1 MTAYTT
7 ARARFAAW
15 AALDAP
21 HLPADPVDA
30 MQVRLLRWEQA
41 QPFWRVSSL
50 PVALGCGEEAGELA
64 DAECYDE
71 IVDAVGD
78 VAIYACQVATRHR
91 LAFGAILD
99 AASDSDVMHLHD
111 EWRELLSALG
121 RVQHLI
127 LKREQRIRIGAESD
141 EVFGEALAD
150 ALARL
155 IAAITNAHGIDARDA
170 FLEVAERVL
179 ARNWTANPTTGAAA
193 PGA

>member
-7 ARARFAAW
+7 ARARFESW
-15 AALDAP
+15 AALDSP
-21 HLPADPVDA
+21 RLPADPIDA

-64 DAECYDE
+64 DAECHAE

-91 LAFGAILD
+91 LAFGAIL
-99 AASDSDVMHLHD
+99 ASDSDVGHLDD

-141 EVFGEALAD
+141 EVFGVALCNAI
-150 ALARL
+150 ARL
-155 IAAITNAHGIDARDA
+155 IGAVTDAHGIDARDA
-170 FLEVAERVL
+170 FLRVAENVL
-179 ARNWTANPTTGAAA
+179 ARDWNANPATGVA
-193 PGA
+193 P

>member
-1 MTAYTT
+1 MASIYTT
-7 ARARFAAW
+7 ARATFEAW

-41 QPFWRVSSL
+41 QPFWRASTL
-50 PVALGCGEEAGELA
+50 PVALGCGEECGELA
-64 DAECYDE
+64 DAERHAE
-71 IVDAVGD
+71 MVDAVGD

-99 AASDSDVMHLHD
+99 AASDSDVGHLDD
-111 EWRELLSALG
+111 EWRELMSALG
-121 RVQHLI
+121 RVHHLI

-141 EVFGEALAD
+141 EVFGGALAN
-150 ALARL
+150 AIARL
-155 IAAITNAHGIDARDA
+155 IGAVTDAHGIDARDA

-179 ARNWTANPTTGAAA
+179 ARNWNANPANGVA
-193 PGA
+193 P

>member
-7 ARARFAAW
+7 ARARFESW

-64 DAECYDE
+64 DAVRHHE

-91 LAFGAILD
+91 LAFGEILD
-99 AASDSDVMHLHD
+99 AASDADLAHPYD
-111 EWRELLSALG
+111 EWRELMSAVG

-127 LKREQRIRIGAESD
+127 LKREQRIRIGAASD
-141 EVFGEALAD
+141 AEFGVALFG

-155 IAAITNAHGIDARDA
+155 IAAATDAHGADARAA
-170 FLEVAERVL
+170 FLATAERVIT
-179 ARNWTANPTTGAAA
+179 RDWNTNPTTGAAA

>member
-1 MTAYTT
+1 MTTLYTT
-7 ARARFAAW
+7 ARATFESW

-21 HLPADPVDA
+21 HLPADPIDA

-64 DAECYDE
+64 DAVRHHE

-91 LAFGAILD
+91 LAFDEILD
-99 AASDSDVMHLHD
+99 AASDSDLNHMHD

-127 LKREQRIRIGAESD
+127 LKREQGIRIGAESD
-141 EVFGEALAD
+141 EVFGEALAN
-150 ALARL
+150 AIARL
-155 IAAITNAHGIDARDA
+155 IGAVTNAHGIDARDA
-170 FLEVAERVL
+170 FLATAEQVL
-179 ARNWTANPTTGAAA
+179 ARNWNTNPTNGTA
-193 PGA
+193 P